1 MRQQADGEGA
11 HGRRGRTGP
20 RARDKRRGSPV
31 EHLSL
36 PDPSVI
42 TSLDADPR
50 RSSRVVIS
58 LNGTVAGSVPVDLL
72 AEHGLARGLEVE
84 GRALEGLIESM
95 RRTVILDKALDLL
108 AVRSRS
114 RRDLGLR
121 LRRIEAT
128 AEQVEWVLDRLA
140 AQGLIDDAQYAR
152 QVARHR
158 MVSGGVSRRRIETE
172 LRRRGVAAD
181 VAVEAIDDMADEVE
195 LDEYPAALEAA
206 RRRLR
211 SQGGLDPATR
221 RRRLYGFL
229 ARRGYESA
237 VVQRV
242 LKEVLARPGD
252 DDG

>member
-1 MRQQADGEGA
+1 MNGERDTRQGTVNS
-11 HGRRGRTGP
+11 GRTADRSRRRP
-20 RARDKRRGSPV
+20 RLDHAD
-31 EHLSL
+31 L
-36 PDPSVI
+36 PDPSVVSSI
-42 TSLDADPR
+42 DVDPR
-50 RSSRVVIS
+50 RSSRVVVS
-58 LNGTVAGSVPVDLL
+58 LNGTVAGSLPVDLVSHHAL
-72 AEHGLARGLEVE
+72 ASGLEIA
-84 GRALEGLIESM
+84 GDTLRALVESM
-95 RRTVILDKALDLL
+95 HRTAILDKALDLL

-128 AEQVEWVLDRLA
+128 PEQIEWVLDRLS

-237 VVQRV
+237 IVQRV
-242 LKEVLARPGD
+242 LKEVLGRPTE